1 MNKVQYRFVYNRK
14 SEKLRKGMKALI
26 QIEARIGLEKKY
38 FSTGVRIEKFQ
49 WKDNQVIKH
58 PNAFSYNRELARQR
72 KRLEDFEFSKADK
85 GIKFTL
91 AMFEDWKLDQKGK
104 RNFIDFIQGEIDKR
118 YNVDEI
124 REATYQNHLKLVSA
138 LKDFG
143 KIKDFS
149 DVTLKRILDF
159 DRYIRSRD
167 EVHAQTTVWSYHKR
181 MKTYVQLAIKNR
193 HLRIEDNPYLSF
205 QVDRGKQGERKF
217 LTEEELKKI
226 EEKVLTI
233 DRLDRVRDVFVFC
246 CYTGFAFNDAD
257 QLTNENLVEQDGQ
270 WFIKSFRGKTNEE
283 VSVMVLPKAFEI
295 IQKYRDFRIGR
306 LLPVITNQRMNAY
319 LKEIGDLAGVDKKL
333 TTHVARH
340 TFATTIALN
349 NGIPLEVLQKML
361 GHAKIS
367 TTQIYAKIMDSRI
380 ADEMIKLQ
388 GKLSQE

>member
-1 MNKVQYRFVYNRK
+1 MT
-14 SEKLRKGMKALI
+14 ALI
-26 QIEARIGLEKKY
+26 QIEARIGLDKKY
-38 FSTGVRIEKFQ
+38 FSTGIRVEKNQ
-49 WKDNQVIKH
+49 WKDNQVVNH
-58 PNAFSYNRELARQR
+58 TNAFSYNRELARQR
-72 KRLEDFEFSKADK
+72 KDLEDFEFSRVDK

-91 AMFEDWKLDQKGK
+91 GMFDEWKFNQQGK
-104 RNFIDFIQGEIDKR
+104 RNFIDFVQGEIDKR
-118 YNVDEI
+118 HNVGEI
-124 REATYQNHLKLVSA
+124 AEATYQNHLKLVTA

-149 DVTLKRILDF
+149 DINLKRILDF
-159 DRYIRSRD
+159 DRYIRSRK

-181 MKTYVQLAIKNR
+181 LKTYVQLAIKKGM
-193 HLRIEDNPYLSF
+193 LKMEENPYLSF
-205 QVDRGKQGERKF
+205 QVDRGKQGDRKF
-217 LTEEELKKI
+217 LTEEELTKI
-226 EEKVLTI
+226 EEKELTI
-233 DRLDRVRDVFVFC
+233 ERLDRVRDVFVFC
-246 CYTGFAFNDAD
+246 CYTGFAFGDAEK
-257 QLTNENLVEQDGQ
+257 LTDENLVELNGK
-270 WFIKSFRGKTNEE
+270 WFIKSYRTKTKEE
-283 VSVMVLPKAFEI
+283 ISVMVLPKAFDI
-295 IQKYRDFRIGR
+295 IEKYRDFRVGR

-319 LKEIGDLAGVDKKL
+319 LKEIGDLAKVDKKL